1 MVSRHFNGESDAFI
15 EAASTTMNDA
25 AMEALGAAV
34 VANDT
39 NRVRSVLATYPEL
52 RQSVDDE
59 MPGGHFGATALL
71 TAVNHRNREMIDVL
85 LAAGA
90 NINVRSHWWAGGFG
104 VLDGDHGLHDFLI
117 ERGAVVDVHAAA
129 RLGRIDRL
137 NQLLE
142 SNPAL
147 VHARG
152 GDGQTP
158 LHFVKNV
165 EVARL
170 LLSHGANIDAR
181 DVDHESTP
189 AQWMLGDR
197 QDVAR
202 YLVEQGCQT
211 DLLMAAALGDV
222 RLVQQHLDANPKHI
236 RMAVT
241 EEWFPK
247 QDPRAG
253 GHIYNWSLDGGKSA
267 HWVARRFGHAD
278 IYQFLLERTPPP
290 LKLVVACEVG
300 DAALVR
306 ALISGQ
312 PDLMSKVP
320 HSELRKLVN
329 AAQDGN
335 NETVQLM
342 LEAGWPIDARG
353 QHNATALHW
362 AGFHGNAEMIRTLLK
377 HNPPLEAHDAD
388 FDGTP
393 LFWTIYG
400 SKHSWHCRTGDY
412 IGAVEAL
419 VKAGAQ
425 LPADRENLQASA
437 EVSAALEKLP

>member
-1 MVSRHFNGESDAFI
+1 
-15 EAASTTMNDA
+15 MNDA
-25 AMEALGAAV
+25 AMDDLGAAV
-34 VANDT
+34 IANDAD
-39 NRVRSVLATYPEL
+39 RVRSVLETYPEL
-52 RQSVDDE
+52 RQRLDDE
-59 MPGGHFGATALL
+59 MPGGDFGATALL
-71 TAVNHRNREMIDVL
+71 TAVNRRNREMIDVL

-117 ERGAVVDVHAAA
+117 ERGAVVDAHAAA

-137 NQLLE
+137 NELLK

-158 LHFVKNV
+158 LHFAKSV

-189 AQWMLGDR
+189 AQWMLSDR

-211 DLLMAAALGDV
+211 DLLMAAALGDL
-222 RLVQQHLDANPKHI
+222 RLVQKHLDANPEHI
-236 RMAVT
+236 RIAVT

-247 QDPRAG
+247 QDLRAAG
-253 GHIYNWSLDGGKSA
+253 TIYNWSLDRGKSA
-267 HWVARRFGHAD
+267 HWVARRFGHD
-278 IYQFLLERTPPP
+278 DVYRFLLERTPAP

-300 DAALVR
+300 DTALVQT
-306 ALISGQ
+306 LISEQ
-312 PDLMSKVP
+312 PHLISQMP
-320 HSELRKLVN
+320 TAEHRKLVN
-329 AAQDGN
+329 AAQDNN
-335 NETVQLM
+335 NETLQLM

-362 AGFHGNAEMIRTLLK
+362 AGFHGNADMIRALLK
-377 HNPPLEAHDAD
+377 HNPPLEARDAD

-400 SKHSWHCRTGDY
+400 SKHGWNCNTGDY
-412 IGAVEAL
+412 VGAVDAL
-419 VKAGAQ
+419 VQAGAK
-425 LPADRENLQASA
+425 LPADRENLNASA
-437 EVSAALEKLP
+437 AVRAAIEKLG